1 MKIYMVD
8 HANLVI
14 TIISLFVRELFAQL
28 FPASLLVS
36 PKVAIELKKED
47 ITIYFDISKKRK
59 KNKMEISD
67 ILIYHYSDGDID
79 ERFFLTLL

>member
-28 FPASLLVS
+28 FPASLLGS
-36 PKVAIELKKED
+36 PEIVIEV
-47 ITIYFDISKKRK
+47 
-59 KNKMEISD
+59 KN
-67 ILIYHYSDGDID
+67 
-79 ERFFLTLL
+79 

>member
-36 PKVAIELKKED
+36 PKVATELKKED
-47 ITIYFDISKKRK
+47 ITIYFDIS
-59 KNKMEISD
+59 
-67 ILIYHYSDGDID
+67 
-79 ERFFLTLL
+79 